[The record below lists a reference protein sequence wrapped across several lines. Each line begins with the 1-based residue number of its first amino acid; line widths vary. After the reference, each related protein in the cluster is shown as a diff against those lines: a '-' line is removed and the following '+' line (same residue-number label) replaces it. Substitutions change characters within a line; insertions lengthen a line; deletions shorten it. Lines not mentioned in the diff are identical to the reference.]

1 MYKRESGFM
10 EKHPDRVAQA
20 ERIQELSRQLNEG
33 VVNFTATL
41 ESELKVAGEANKRGC
56 DSQGYVDAKRD
67 FEAGEQLLRAMKLK
81 QSGK

>member
-33 VVNFTATL
+33 VVSFTTTL
-41 ESELKVAGEANKRGC
+41 DEVQLIFGPNLT
-56 DSQGYVDAKRD
+56 
-67 FEAGEQLLRAMKLK
+67 QLLGFFLA
-81 QSGK
+81 SNWAGVW